1 MNFTSKAIGIDL
13 GTSNVVIYQ
22 EGKGIVLREPAVVA
36 MDKNTG
42 HVIKVGS
49 AARNMLGRTPGHVAA
64 VHPIV
69 DGVISDY
76 ELTAKMIT
84 EMVKKVV
91 KGAIIKPN
99 MIVSVPSGVTEVEER
114 AVVQAVMEAGAKR
127 VYLIEEVRAAALGA
141 RLDMT
146 HPTGYLVV
154 DIGGGTTDIGVTVSE
169 EVAYSTSLKIAGMTF
184 DRAIIDYIKNQYRFT
199 IGENTAE
206 EIKMTIGCVVPR
218 PSLMTMSVSGRD
230 DMMGYSQGEL
240 LNYYQKTGQVRDQG
254 KGASRDRGRER
265 LREKIVVTSEE
276 IRMALEQ
283 PVKQILDGIEQVI
296 NHLSPELAAD
306 VIKNGITL
314 TGGGSQ
320 IWGMDQLI
328 KSRFFTECN
337 LADDADSCV
346 AFGCGRALGWTSNMT
361 DGPINIARNRRM
373 MEY

>member
-1 MNFTSKAIGIDL
+1 MIFASKAIGIDL

-22 EGKGIVLREPAVVA
+22 EGRGIVLREPAVVA

-64 VHPIV
+64 VHPLV
-69 DGVISDY
+69 GGVISDY

-99 MIVSVPSGVTEVEER
+99 MIVSVPSGITEVEER
-114 AVVQAVMEAGAKR
+114 AVVQAVMEAGARR

-141 RLDMT
+141 HLNMSR
-146 HPTGYLVV
+146 PTGYLVV
-154 DIGGGTTDIGVTVSE
+154 DIGGGTTDIGVAVSN
-169 EVAYSTSLKIAGMTF
+169 EVAYSSSLKIAGMAF
-184 DRAIIDYIKNQYRFT
+184 DQAIMDYVREKYQFT
-199 IGENTAE
+199 IGESTAE
-206 EIKMTIGCVVPR
+206 EIKMTIGCVIPR
-218 PSLMTMSVSGRD
+218 PSLMTMTVSGRD
-230 DMMGYSQGEL
+230 NRKGYPQDNLVIS
-240 LNYYQKTGQVRDQG
+240 
-254 KGASRDRGRER
+254 
-265 LREKIVVTSEE
+265 SEDV
-276 IRMALEQ
+276 RMALEQ
-283 PVKQILDGIEQVI
+283 PVRLILEEITRVI

-306 VIKNGITL
+306 VIKNGVTL

-328 KSRFFTECN
+328 ANHFYTECN

-346 AFGCGRALGWTSNMT
+346 AFGCGMALDWTNNMN

-373 MEY
+373 LEY

>member
-1 MNFTSKAIGIDL
+1 MRLTSKAIGIDL

-22 EGKGIVLREPAVVA
+22 EGRGIVLREPAVVA

-42 HVIKVGS
+42 QVIKVGS

-69 DGVISDY
+69 GGVISDY

-84 EMVKKVV
+84 EMVKNVV
-91 KGAIIKPN
+91 KGSIMKPN
-99 MIVSVPSGVTEVEER
+99 MIVSVPSGITEVEER
-114 AVVQAVMEAGAKR
+114 AVVQAVMEAGARR

-141 RLDMT
+141 HLPMNR
-146 HPTGYLVV
+146 PTGYLVV
-154 DIGGGTTDIGVTVSE
+154 DIGGGTTDVGVAVSNE
-169 EVAYSTSLKIAGMTF
+169 IAYSTSVKVAGMAF
-184 DRAIIDYIKNQYRFT
+184 DQAIMDYIREKYQFT

-206 EIKMTIGCVVPR
+206 EIKMTIGCVAPR
-218 PSLMTMSVSGRD
+218 PSLMTMTVSGRD
-230 DMMGYSQGEL
+230 NRKGYPQDDL
-240 LNYYQKTGQVRDQG
+240 V
-254 KGASRDRGRER
+254 
-265 LREKIVVTSEE
+265 ITSEDV
-276 IRMALEQ
+276 RMALEQ
-283 PVKQILDGIEQVI
+283 PVRQILDAIAHVI
-296 NHLSPELAAD
+296 NRLSPELAAD

-328 KSRFFTECN
+328 ADQFLTECN
-337 LADDADSCV
+337 LADDGDSCV
-346 AFGCGRALGWTSNMT
+346 AYGCGAAIDWTNNMN